1 MIALAGDGH
10 NRSHHDTAAA
20 VTALVGTET
29 RRYTWAM
36 IDLFAVPAGTVPQV
50 DPEHGEDHS
59 GSFPAEM
66 EDYLGKWVAVRRGQI
81 VAVADTEADVH
92 KALGDECMK
101 SLPGGWGI
109 TLFHVPSSVVA
120 AR

>member
-1 MIALAGDGH
+1 MFAIVAVMVNRLLIDRFDRGRRLARRVLKDA
-10 NRSHHDTAAA
+10 NA
-20 VTALVGTET
+20 

-36 IDLFAVPAGTVPQV
+36 TDLFAVPAGTVPQV

-66 EDYLGKWVAVRRGQI
+66 EDYLGKWVAVRRDEI
-81 VAVADTEADVH
+81 VAVADTEAELR
-92 KALGDECMK
+92 KALGDK
-101 SLPGGWGI
+101 QFGL
-109 TLFHVPSSVVA
+109 TLFHVPTSAVA

>member
-1 MIALAGDGH
+1 MTGADSGRHLARRFLKDA
-10 NRSHHDTAAA
+10 N
-20 VTALVGTET
+20 T
-29 RRYTWAM
+29 RRYTWGM
-36 IDLFAVPAGTVPQV
+36 IDLFSVPAGTVPQV

-66 EDYLGKWVAVRRGQI
+66 EDYLGKWVAVRDEEI
-81 VAVADTEADVH
+81 IAVADTEPDVR

-101 SLPGGWGI
+101 SLPGGCGI
-109 TLFHVPSSVVA
+109 RLFHVPSTVLA